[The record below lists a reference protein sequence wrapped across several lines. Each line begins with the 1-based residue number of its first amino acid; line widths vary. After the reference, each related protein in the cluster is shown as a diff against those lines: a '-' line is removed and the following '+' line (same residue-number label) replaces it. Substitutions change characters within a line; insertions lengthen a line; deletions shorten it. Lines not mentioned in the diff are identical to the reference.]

1 MILRAAAAALALS
14 CALVGCSDDEPAA
27 APTPPSES
35 ALNAP
40 VPGVTLPA
48 DPLRAL
54 VPEPEEVPAGL
65 VPLVAGSGRR
75 DAAAIAEFSADP
87 AAARKA
93 LGEHGFAGA
102 YVAQYAH
109 PSDGRVLSVVVARFR
124 DAAGAKADLDGD
136 LTGSSGEVVAVPTV
150 GEQSQVR
157 RQPLPGEGGGELVTL
172 RFRAGATTWLL
183 AYGARPTA
191 DPQVAVELGRL
202 LAERSGTA

>member
-1 MILRAAAAALALS
+1 MILRVVAAALALG
-14 CALVGCSDDEPAA
+14 CLLTGCSDDDPDAA
-27 APTPPSES
+27 SQPPSES

-54 VPEPEEVPAGL
+54 VPEPDEVPAGL
-65 VPLVAGSGRR
+65 VPLVAGSGGR

-87 AAARKA
+87 AAARTA
-93 LGEHGFAGA
+93 LAQHGFTGA

-109 PSDGRVLSVVVARFR
+109 PTDGRVLSVVVARFR
-124 DAAGAKADLDGD
+124 DAAGAEADLTGD
-136 LTGSSGEVVAVPTV
+136 LSGSSGEVVEVATI
-150 GEQSQVR
+150 GDQSQVR

-202 LAERSGTA
+202 LADRGAGA